1 MIDKLKELENLEN
14 KYKEIGRI
22 NSEIESIIANI
33 KNEAGISREKELLK
47 ENERLAE
54 DLKAFHEKMKVREE
68 EIGRLKNSNA
78 VLIEELKEA
87 KKVRRNGEIDKFQ
100 NILAEKMNVELESG
114 VTRRLS
120 NYAEEMKRK
129 VKMLERNLSHEFSDE
144 ADSLRDELKKIN
156 EKIGNFLE
164 KSNRKTFE
172 NKVFLQEES
181 SVFHNKIKEETALKE
196 GEFLFEREKKR
207 FVFEKLIGLKGF
219 NFLGIISI
227 FLGVFLVFRT
237 QFAKILA
244 NNYVKSSASYLLG
257 MFFLF
262 AGEKFYQKNKKHFA
276 VGLIGG
282 GIGILYLTTLLSTLY
297 LKLYPMTAGLF
308 ISVILT
314 GLVVILSL
322 RYDSQIIGVL
332 SLIGGYLPYGAYIW
346 VNRSNVQIYYVLAYS
361 LILQG
366 IVLGVS
372 WKKDWIYSKIF
383 GFVTG
388 VVNMT
393 GLIYY
398 LNHSIHD
405 KITAFFYIIIF
416 TTAYSFIFLNSHKKE
431 NRQSNI
437 IDYIFLS
444 LNLIIKFSL
453 IYSLF
458 DKTTPSWL
466 KAVLVGTVGIIYGF
480 FGDRLKDNKV
490 AKIFYIVALGSF
502 ILIIPLI
509 VPEKFVVIAWGA
521 ETALL
526 YFFYR
531 KYKNKE
537 MRYGTIA
544 IYLVSL
550 VSNLIVREEKYLLV
564 YIQDLMII
572 SFSFIFYFLIKQK
585 NYKTEVRILNGV
597 FKYLIFAYSIFFI
610 NKVVSD
616 AVTSFEAINY
626 GKDVLFGILLSL
638 FTLRLITYKI
648 KKLQDSFSL
657 KFLVIIEIIYLLFI
671 NMFNCVKYI
680 FGSGEWVEENLYSRY
695 PPINFQIYLIL
706 LVFVNIYLFMVA
718 KNDIHLCFFREKE
731 KKPLWIL
738 GESMYFLFVANIILR
753 IYEQSNML
761 FLGAGLALD
770 IVGLLLCG
778 YLVWKGFRV
787 PNRNVRRI
795 GLGIGIFFVAKSFL
809 WDFLRFDNSYKLIAY
824 FSMGAI
830 LIGTSYIYQTAL
842 KKLEQEVK
850 ESLRDKDF
858 GKGEKNEENK

>member
-1 MIDKLKELENLEN
+1 MIDKIKELENLEN

-33 KNEAGISREKELLK
+33 KNEAGISREKELLEK
-47 ENERLAE
+47 NERLAK
-54 DLKAFHEKMKVREE
+54 DLKVFHEKIKVREE

-100 NILAEKMNVELESG
+100 NILAEKMNVELENG
-114 VTRRLS
+114 VTRRIS

-156 EKIGNFLE
+156 QKIGDFLE

-346 VNRSNVQIYYVLAYS
+346 VNKSNVQIYYVLAYS

-388 VVNMT
+388 VVNMM

-405 KITAFFYIIIF
+405 KITAFFYIVIF

-509 VPEKFVVIAWGA
+509 VPEKFVVVAWGA

-537 MRYGTIA
+537 MRYGTIV

-550 VSNLIVREEKYLLV
+550 VSNLIVREEKYLLL

-572 SFSFIFYFLIKQK
+572 SFSFVLYFLIKQK
-585 NYKTEVRILNGV
+585 SYKTEVRILNGI

-610 NKVVSD
+610 NKVVFNV
-616 AVTSFEAINY
+616 VTSFKMINY
-626 GKDVLFGILLSL
+626 GENIFLSL
-638 FTLRLITYKI
+638 LVSLFVLRTVTCKA

-657 KFLVIIEIIYLLFI
+657 KFLIIIEIIYLLFI
-671 NMFNCVKYI
+671 NMINLILYFFGWSSDILKERVPISYI
-680 FGSGEWVEENLYSRY
+680 FPFFL
-695 PPINFQIYLIL
+695 PIL
-706 LVFVNIYLFMVA
+706 VNIYLFMVA
-718 KNDIHLCFFREKE
+718 KNDIHLCFFKKNE

-738 GESMYFLFVANIILR
+738 GESIYFLFVANIILR
-753 IYEQSNML
+753 IYEHSGVL
-761 FLGAGLALD
+761 ILGAGLALD

-850 ESLRDKDF
+850 ESLSDTDF

>member
-33 KNEAGISREKELLK
+33 KNEAGISREKELLE
-47 ENERLAE
+47 ENERLVK

-129 VKMLERNLSHEFSDE
+129 VKMLERNLSREFSDE
-144 ADSLRDELKKIN
+144 ADSLRDELKKIDG
-156 EKIGNFLE
+156 KIGDFLE

-181 SVFHNKIKEETALKE
+181 SVFHNKIKEETVLKE

-262 AGEKFYQKNKKHFA
+262 AGERFYQKNKKHFA

-398 LNHSIHD
+398 LNYSIHD
-405 KITAFFYIIIF
+405 KITAFFYIVIF
-416 TTAYSFIFLNSHKKE
+416 TTAYSFIFLNSYKKE

-437 IDYIFLS
+437 IDYVFLS
-444 LNLIIKFSL
+444 LNLIVKFSL

-466 KAVLVGTVGIIYGF
+466 KAVLVGTVGVIYGF

-509 VPEKFVVIAWGA
+509 VPEEFVVVAWGA

-572 SFSFIFYFLIKQK
+572 SFSFVLYFLIKQK
-585 NYKTEVRILNGV
+585 SYKKEVRILNGI

-610 NKVVSD
+610 NKVVYNT
-616 AVTSFEAINY
+616 AQKLGFTNY
-626 GKDVLFGILLSL
+626 GKEILLCMMAVV
-638 FTLRLITYKI
+638 FILRMVTYKI

-657 KFLVIIEIIYLLFI
+657 KFLVIIEIIYLLFM
-671 NMFNCVKYI
+671 NMYNFFLYI
-680 FGSGEWVEENLYSRY
+680 SGWSWNIQEEKI
-695 PPINFQIYLIL
+695 PISYLLSLIL
-706 LVFVNIYLFMVA
+706 LIFVNFYLFIVA
-718 KNDIHLCFFREKE
+718 KNDIHLCFFKKNE

-738 GESMYFLFVANIILR
+738 GESIYFLCVANIILR
-753 IYEQSNML
+753 IYEHSGVL
-761 FLGAGLALD
+761 ILGAGLALD
-770 IVGLLLCG
+770 MVGLLLCG

-850 ESLRDKDF
+850 ESLSDTDF

>member
-14 KYKEIGRI
+14 KYKEIGKL
-22 NSEIESIIANI
+22 NSEIESIIENI

-47 ENERLAE
+47 ENERLAK
-54 DLKAFHEKMKVREE
+54 DLKAFHEKVKIREE

-87 KKVRRNGEIDKFQ
+87 KKIRRNGEIDKFQ
-100 NILAEKMNVELESG
+100 NILADKMNVELESG

-144 ADSLRDELKKIN
+144 ADALRDELKKVN
-156 EKIGNFLE
+156 EKIGDFLE

-346 VNRSNVQIYYVLAYS
+346 VNKSNVQIYYVLAYS

-393 GLIYY
+393 GLVYY

-405 KITAFFYIIIF
+405 KITAFFYIVIF

-509 VPEKFVVIAWGA
+509 VPEKFVVVAWGA

-550 VSNLIVREEKYLLV
+550 VSNLIVREETYLLV

-572 SFSFIFYFLIKQK
+572 SFSFVLYFLIKQK
-585 NYKTEVRILNGV
+585 SYRTEVRILNGI
-597 FKYLIFAYSIFFI
+597 FKYLIFVYSIFFI
-610 NKVVSD
+610 NKAVFNV
-616 AVTSFEAINY
+616 VTSFKMIDY
-626 GKDVLFGILLSL
+626 GEDIFLSL
-638 FTLRLITYKI
+638 LVSLFVLRTVTYKV

-657 KFLVIIEIIYLLFI
+657 KFLIIVEIIYLLFI
-671 NMFNCVKYI
+671 NM
-680 FGSGEWVEENLYSRY
+680 
-695 PPINFQIYLIL
+695 INLIL
-706 LVFVNIYLFMVA
+706 YFFGWSSDILKEKILISYVFPLILTILVNLYLFMVA
-718 KNDIHLCFFREKE
+718 KKDIHLCFFREKE

-738 GESMYFLFVANIILR
+738 GESMYFLFIANIILR
-753 IYEQSNML
+753 IYEHSGVL
-761 FLGAGLALD
+761 ILGAGLALD

-778 YLVWKGFRV
+778 YLVWKGFKV

-850 ESLRDKDF
+850 ESLRDENLKEKD
-858 GKGEKNEENK
+858 EN

>member
-33 KNEAGISREKELLK
+33 KNEVGISREKELLE
-47 ENERLAE
+47 ENERLAK

-129 VKMLERNLSHEFSDE
+129 VKMLERNLSCEFSDE
-144 ADSLRDELKKIN
+144 ADALRDELKKIDG
-156 EKIGNFLE
+156 KIGDFLE

-172 NKVFLQEES
+172 NKMFLQEES
-181 SVFHNKIKEETALKE
+181 SVFHNKIKEEAALKE

-346 VNRSNVQIYYVLAYS
+346 VNKSNVRIYYVLAYS

-405 KITAFFYIIIF
+405 KITAFFYIVIF

-466 KAVLVGTVGIIYGF
+466 KAVLVGIVGIIYGF

-509 VPEKFVVIAWGA
+509 VPEKFVVVAWGA

-531 KYKNKE
+531 KYKNRE
-537 MRYGTIA
+537 MRYGTIV

-572 SFSFIFYFLIKQK
+572 SFSFVLYFLIKQK
-585 NYKTEVRILNGV
+585 NYKTEVRILNGI
-597 FKYLIFAYSIFFI
+597 FKYLIFTYSIFFI
-610 NKVVSD
+610 NKVVFD
-616 AVTSFEAINY
+616 VVTSFKMINY
-626 GKDVLFGILLSL
+626 GEDIFLSL
-638 FTLRLITYKI
+638 LVSLFVLRTVTYKA

-657 KFLVIIEIIYLLFI
+657 KFLIIIEIIYLLFI
-671 NMFNCVKYI
+671 NMINLILYFFGWSSDILKERVAISYI
-680 FGSGEWVEENLYSRY
+680 FPFFL
-695 PPINFQIYLIL
+695 PILI
-706 LVFVNIYLFMVA
+706 NIYLFIVA
-718 KNDIHLCFFREKE
+718 KNDIHLCFFKKNE

-738 GESMYFLFVANIILR
+738 GESIYFLCVANIILR
-753 IYEQSNML
+753 IYEHSGVL
-761 FLGAGLALD
+761 ILGAGLALD

-850 ESLRDKDF
+850 ESLSGTDF
-858 GKGEKNEENK
+858 GEGEKDEENK

>member
-1 MIDKLKELENLEN
+1 MIDKIKELESLEN
-14 KYKEIGRI
+14 KYKEIGKL
-22 NSEIESIIANI
+22 NSEIESIIRNI
-33 KNEAGISREKELLK
+33 KNDVGISREKELLEENARLEKNLK
-47 ENERLAE
+47 EFYEKL
-54 DLKAFHEKMKVREE
+54 KMKED

-78 VLIEELKEA
+78 VLIEELKET
-87 KKVRRNGEIDKFQ
+87 KKIRRNKEIDKFQ
-100 NILAEKMNVELESG
+100 NILAEKVNVELESG

-129 VKMLERNLSHEFSDE
+129 IRILERNLTGEFSDE
-144 ADSLRDELKKIN
+144 ANDLRDELKKIN
-156 EKIGNFLE
+156 EKIEIFLE
-164 KSNRKTFE
+164 KSNRKILE
-172 NKVFLQEES
+172 SKEFLQEES
-181 SVFHNKIKEETALKE
+181 SIFHNKIKEETALKE
-196 GEFLFEREKKR
+196 NEFLFEREKKR

-227 FLGVFLVFRT
+227 FLGIFLVFRT
-237 QFAKILA
+237 QFVKILS

-257 MFFLF
+257 LIFLF
-262 AGEKFYQKNKKHFA
+262 AGEKLYQKNKKHFA

-308 ISVILT
+308 ISVLLT

-332 SLIGGYLPYGAYIW
+332 SLIGGYLPYGAYIL
-346 VNRSNVQIYYVLAYS
+346 VNRTNVQIYYILAYS

-398 LNHSIHD
+398 LNYSIHD
-405 KITAFFYIIIF
+405 KITAFFYILIF

-431 NRQSNI
+431 NRESNI

-458 DKTTPSWL
+458 DSTTPSWL
-466 KAVLVGTVGIIYGF
+466 KATLVGTVGVIYGF

-509 VPEKFVVIAWGA
+509 VPEKFVVVAWGA

-526 YFFYR
+526 YFLYK
-531 KYKNKE
+531 KYNSKE

-572 SFSFIFYFLIKQK
+572 AFSFVLYFMIKQK
-585 NYKTEVRILNGV
+585 NYKKEVRILNGI
-597 FKYLIFAYSIFFI
+597 FKYLIFVYSIFFI
-610 NKVVSD
+610 NKVIYD
-616 AVTSFEAINY
+616 TTE
-626 GKDVLFGILLSL
+626 KMRFGIYGENILLCIL
-638 FTLRLITYKI
+638 AVIFMLRTVTYKI
-648 KKLQDSFSL
+648 KKIQDSFSL

-671 NMFNCVKYI
+671 NMFNCIKYI
-680 FGSGEWVEENLYSRY
+680 LGSGEWLEQNLYSRY

-706 LVFVNIYLFMVA
+706 LVFVNIYLFMVS
-718 KNDIHLCFFREKE
+718 KNDIHLCFFKKNE
-731 KKPLWIL
+731 KKTLWIL
-738 GESMYFLFVANIILR
+738 GESIYFLFVANIILR

-770 IVGLLLCG
+770 IVGMLLCG

-787 PNRNVRRI
+787 PNRSVRRI

-850 ESLRDKDF
+850 GALSDKKFEDDEA
-858 GKGEKNEENK
+858 GKE

>member
-1 MIDKLKELENLEN
+1 MIDKIKELENLEN
-14 KYKEIGRI
+14 KYKEIGKI
-22 NSEIESIIANI
+22 NSEIELIIANI
-33 KNEAGISREKELLK
+33 KNEAGISREKELLEK
-47 ENERLAE
+47 NERLVK
-54 DLKAFHEKMKVREE
+54 DLKSFHEKVKIREE

-120 NYAEEMKRK
+120 NYAEKMKRK

-156 EKIGNFLE
+156 EKIGHFLE

-237 QFAKILA
+237 QFVKILA

-262 AGEKFYQKNKKHFA
+262 TGEKFYQKNKKHFA

-346 VNRSNVQIYYVLAYS
+346 VNKSNVQIYYVLAYS

-393 GLIYY
+393 GLVYY
-398 LNHSIHD
+398 LNYSIHH
-405 KITAFFYIIIF
+405 KITAFFYIVIF

-509 VPEKFVVIAWGA
+509 VPEKFVVVAWGA

-572 SFSFIFYFLIKQK
+572 LFSFVLYFLIKQK
-585 NYKTEVRILNGV
+585 SYKTEVRILNGI

-610 NKVVSD
+610 NKVVFD
-616 AVTSFEAINY
+616 VVTSFETINY
-626 GKDVLFGILLSL
+626 GKDVLFGVLFSL
-638 FTLRLITYKI
+638 FILRTVTYKI

-657 KFLVIIEIIYLLFI
+657 RFLVIIEIIYLLFI
-671 NMFNCVKYI
+671 NM
-680 FGSGEWVEENLYSRY
+680 
-695 PPINFQIYLIL
+695 INFILYISGWSWNIQEEKIPISYLLSLIL
-706 LVFVNIYLFMVA
+706 LIFVNLYLFIVA
-718 KNDIHLCFFREKE
+718 KNDIHLCFFKKNE

-738 GESMYFLFVANIILR
+738 GESIYFLCVANIILR
-753 IYEQSNML
+753 IYEHSGVL
-761 FLGAGLALD
+761 ILGAGLALD

-850 ESLRDKDF
+850 ESLSGTDF
-858 GKGEKNEENK
+858 GEGEKDEENK

>member
-14 KYKEIGRI
+14 KYKEIGKL
-22 NSEIESIIANI
+22 NSKIESIIANI
-33 KNEAGISREKELLK
+33 KNEAGISREKELLE
-47 ENERLAE
+47 ENERLAK
-54 DLKAFHEKMKVREE
+54 DLKTFHEKIKVREE

-87 KKVRRNGEIDKFQ
+87 KKVRRNSEIDKFQ

-144 ADSLRDELKKIN
+144 ADALRDELKKVN
-156 EKIGNFLE
+156 EKIGDFLE

-181 SVFHNKIKEETALKE
+181 SVFYNKIKEETALKE

-346 VNRSNVQIYYVLAYS
+346 VNKSNVQIYYVLAYS

-405 KITAFFYIIIF
+405 KITAFFYIVIF

-509 VPEKFVVIAWGA
+509 VPEKFVVVAWGA

-564 YIQDLMII
+564 YIQDLMMI
-572 SFSFIFYFLIKQK
+572 SFSFVLYFLIKQK
-585 NYKTEVRILNGV
+585 SYKTEVRILNGI
-597 FKYLIFAYSIFFI
+597 FKYLIFTYSIFFV
-610 NKVVSD
+610 NKVVFNI
-616 AVTSFEAINY
+616 VTSFEAINY
-626 GKDVLFGILLSL
+626 GKDVLFGVLFSL
-638 FTLRLITYKI
+638 FILRTVTYKI

-657 KFLVIIEIIYLLFI
+657 RFLVIIEIIYLLFI
-671 NMFNCVKYI
+671 NM
-680 FGSGEWVEENLYSRY
+680 
-695 PPINFQIYLIL
+695 INFILYISGWSWNIQEEKIPISYLLSLIL
-706 LVFVNIYLFMVA
+706 LIFVNLYLFIVA
-718 KNDIHLCFFREKE
+718 KNDIHLCFFKKNE

-738 GESMYFLFVANIILR
+738 GESIYFLCVANIILR
-753 IYEQSNML
+753 IYEHSGVL
-761 FLGAGLALD
+761 ILGAGLALD

-787 PNRNVRRI
+787 PNRNIRRI

-809 WDFLRFDNSYKLIAY
+809 LDFLRFDNSYKLIAY

-850 ESLRDKDF
+850 ESLSDKDF

>member
-14 KYKEIGRI
+14 KYKEIGKL

-33 KNEAGISREKELLK
+33 KNEAGISREKELLEK
-47 ENERLAE
+47 NERLAK
-54 DLKAFHEKMKVREE
+54 DLKVFHEKMKVREE

-129 VKMLERNLSHEFSDE
+129 VKMLERNLSCEFSDE
-144 ADSLRDELKKIN
+144 ADSLRGELKKIN
-156 EKIGNFLE
+156 EKIGDFLE

-276 VGLIGG
+276 VGMIGG

-393 GLIYY
+393 GLVYY
-398 LNHSIHD
+398 LNYSIHD
-405 KITAFFYIIIF
+405 KITAFFYIVIF

-509 VPEKFVVIAWGA
+509 VPEEFVVVAWGA

-550 VSNLIVREEKYLLV
+550 VSNLIVREETYLLV

-572 SFSFIFYFLIKQK
+572 SFSFVLYFLIKQK
-585 NYKTEVRILNGV
+585 SYKKEVRILNGI
-597 FKYLIFAYSIFFI
+597 FKYLIFTYSIFFI
-610 NKVVSD
+610 NKVVFD
-616 AVTSFEAINY
+616 VVTSFKMINY
-626 GKDVLFGILLSL
+626 GEDIFLSL
-638 FTLRLITYKI
+638 LVSLFVLRTVTYKA

-657 KFLVIIEIIYLLFI
+657 KFLIIIEIIYLLFI
-671 NMFNCVKYI
+671 NMINLILYFFGWSSDILKERVPISYI
-680 FGSGEWVEENLYSRY
+680 FPFFL
-695 PPINFQIYLIL
+695 PIL
-706 LVFVNIYLFMVA
+706 VNIYLFMVA
-718 KNDIHLCFFREKE
+718 KNDIHLCFFKKNE

-738 GESMYFLFVANIILR
+738 GESIYFLFVANIILR
-753 IYEQSNML
+753 IYEHSGVL
-761 FLGAGLALD
+761 ILGAGLALD

-850 ESLRDKDF
+850 ESLSDTDF

>member
-1 MIDKLKELENLEN
+1 M
-14 KYKEIGRI
+14 
-22 NSEIESIIANI
+22 
-33 KNEAGISREKELLK
+33 
-47 ENERLAE
+47 
-54 DLKAFHEKMKVREE
+54 
-68 EIGRLKNSNA
+68 
-78 VLIEELKEA
+78 
-87 KKVRRNGEIDKFQ
+87 
-100 NILAEKMNVELESG
+100 
-114 VTRRLS
+114 
-120 NYAEEMKRK
+120 
-129 VKMLERNLSHEFSDE
+129 
-144 ADSLRDELKKIN
+144 
-156 EKIGNFLE
+156 
-164 KSNRKTFE
+164 
-172 NKVFLQEES
+172 
-181 SVFHNKIKEETALKE
+181 
-196 GEFLFEREKKR
+196 
-207 FVFEKLIGLKGF
+207 
-219 NFLGIISI
+219 
-227 FLGVFLVFRT
+227 
-237 QFAKILA
+237 
-244 NNYVKSSASYLLG
+244 
-257 MFFLF
+257 
-262 AGEKFYQKNKKHFA
+262 
-276 VGLIGG
+276 
-282 GIGILYLTTLLSTLY
+282 
-297 LKLYPMTAGLF
+297 
-308 ISVILT
+308 
-314 GLVVILSL
+314 ILSL

-346 VNRSNVQIYYVLAYS
+346 VNKSNVQIYYVLAYS

-405 KITAFFYIIIF
+405 KITAFFYIVIF

-509 VPEKFVVIAWGA
+509 VPEKFVVVAWGA

-537 MRYGTIA
+537 MRYGTIV

-550 VSNLIVREEKYLLV
+550 VSNLIVREEAYLLV

-572 SFSFIFYFLIKQK
+572 SFSFVLYFLIKQK
-585 NYKTEVRILNGV
+585 SYKTEVRILNGI

-638 FTLRLITYKI
+638 FTLRLVTYKI

-671 NMFNCVKYI
+671 NM
-680 FGSGEWVEENLYSRY
+680 
-695 PPINFQIYLIL
+695 INFILYISGWSWNVQEEKIPISYLLSLIL
-706 LVFVNIYLFMVA
+706 LIFVNLYLFIVA
-718 KNDIHLCFFREKE
+718 KNDIHLCFFRKNE

-738 GESMYFLFVANIILR
+738 GESIYFLCVANIILR
-753 IYEQSNML
+753 IYEHSGVL
-761 FLGAGLALD
+761 ILGAGLALD

-850 ESLRDKDF
+850 ESLSDTDF

>member
-1 MIDKLKELENLEN
+1 MIDKIKELENLEN
-14 KYKEIGRI
+14 KYKEIGKI

-33 KNEAGISREKELLK
+33 KNEAGISREKELL
-47 ENERLAE
+47 EDNERLAK
-54 DLKAFHEKMKVREE
+54 DLKAFHEKMKVKEE

-87 KKVRRNGEIDKFQ
+87 RKIRRNGEIDKFQ

-120 NYAEEMKRK
+120 NYAEKMKRK

-156 EKIGNFLE
+156 EKIGHFLE

-237 QFAKILA
+237 QFVKILA

-262 AGEKFYQKNKKHFA
+262 TGEKFYQKNKKHFA

-297 LKLYPMTAGLF
+297 LKLYPMTAGFF

-346 VNRSNVQIYYVLAYS
+346 VNKSNVQIYYVLAYS

-393 GLIYY
+393 GLVYY
-398 LNHSIHD
+398 LNYSIHD
-405 KITAFFYIIIF
+405 KITAFFYIVIF

-458 DKTTPSWL
+458 DKATPSWL
-466 KAVLVGTVGIIYGF
+466 KAILVGTVGIIYGF

-509 VPEKFVVIAWGA
+509 VPEKFVVVAWGA

-572 SFSFIFYFLIKQK
+572 LFSFVLYFLIKQK
-585 NYKTEVRILNGV
+585 SYKTEVRILNGI

-610 NKVVSD
+610 NKVVFD
-616 AVTSFEAINY
+616 VVTSFETINY
-626 GKDVLFGILLSL
+626 GKDVLFGVLFSL
-638 FTLRLITYKI
+638 FILRTVTYKI

-657 KFLVIIEIIYLLFI
+657 RFLVIIEIIYLLFI
-671 NMFNCVKYI
+671 NM
-680 FGSGEWVEENLYSRY
+680 
-695 PPINFQIYLIL
+695 INFILYISGWSWNIQEEKIPISYLLSLIL
-706 LVFVNIYLFMVA
+706 LIFVNLYLFIVA
-718 KNDIHLCFFREKE
+718 KNDIHLCFFKKNE

-738 GESMYFLFVANIILR
+738 GESIYFLCVANIILR
-753 IYEQSNML
+753 IYEHSGVL
-761 FLGAGLALD
+761 ILGAGLALD

-778 YLVWKGFRV
+778 YLVWKGFKV

-850 ESLRDKDF
+850 ESLSGTDF
-858 GKGEKNEENK
+858 GEGEKDEENK

>member
-22 NSEIESIIANI
+22 NSEIESIISNI
-33 KNEAGISREKELLK
+33 KNEAGISREKELLEK
-47 ENERLAE
+47 NERLAK
-54 DLKAFHEKMKVREE
+54 DLKAFHEKIKVREE

-87 KKVRRNGEIDKFQ
+87 RKIRRNGEIDRFQ

-129 VKMLERNLSHEFSDE
+129 VKMLERNLSCEFSDE
-144 ADSLRDELKKIN
+144 ADSLRDELKKIDG
-156 EKIGNFLE
+156 EIGDFLE

-405 KITAFFYIIIF
+405 KITAFFYIVIF

-437 IDYIFLS
+437 IDYVFLS
-444 LNLIIKFSL
+444 LNLIVKFSL

-458 DKTTPSWL
+458 DNTTPSWL
-466 KAVLVGTVGIIYGF
+466 KAVLVGTVGVIYGF

-509 VPEKFVVIAWGA
+509 VPEKFVVVAWGT

-550 VSNLIVREEKYLLV
+550 VSNLIVREETYLLV

-572 SFSFIFYFLIKQK
+572 SFSFVLYFWIKQK
-585 NYKTEVRILNGV
+585 NYKTEVRILNGI

-610 NKVVSD
+610 NKVIFNV
-616 AVTSFEAINY
+616 VTSFEAINY
-626 GKDVLFGILLSL
+626 GKDALFCILVSL
-638 FTLRLITYKI
+638 FVLRTVTYRV

-671 NMFNCVKYI
+671 NM
-680 FGSGEWVEENLYSRY
+680 
-695 PPINFQIYLIL
+695 INFILYISGWSWNIQEEKIPISYLLSLIL
-706 LVFVNIYLFMVA
+706 LIFVNFYLFIVA
-718 KNDIHLCFFREKE
+718 KNDIHLCFFKKNE

-738 GESMYFLFVANIILR
+738 GESIYFLCVANIILR
-753 IYEQSNML
+753 IYEHSGVL
-761 FLGAGLALD
+761 ILGAGLALD

-778 YLVWKGFRV
+778 YLVWKGFKV

-850 ESLRDKDF
+850 ESLSDTDF

>member
-14 KYKEIGRI
+14 KYKEIGKL
-22 NSEIESIIANI
+22 NSEIESIIENI
-33 KNEAGISREKELLK
+33 KNEAGISREKELLE
-47 ENERLAE
+47 ENERLAK
-54 DLKAFHEKMKVREE
+54 DLKAFHEKVKIREE

-129 VKMLERNLSHEFSDE
+129 VKMLERNLSCEFSDE
-144 ADSLRDELKKIN
+144 ADSLRDELKKIDG
-156 EKIGNFLE
+156 KIGDFLE

-172 NKVFLQEES
+172 NKTFLQEES

-346 VNRSNVQIYYVLAYS
+346 VNKSNVQIYYVLAYS

-393 GLIYY
+393 GLVYY

-437 IDYIFLS
+437 IDYVFLS

-458 DKTTPSWL
+458 DKTTPSWI

-509 VPEKFVVIAWGA
+509 VPEEFVVVAWGA

-550 VSNLIVREEKYLLV
+550 VSNLIVREEKYLLM

-572 SFSFIFYFLIKQK
+572 SFSFVLYFLIKQK
-585 NYKTEVRILNGV
+585 SYKTEVRILNGI
-597 FKYLIFAYSIFFI
+597 FKYLIFTYSIFFV
-610 NKVVSD
+610 NKVVFD
-616 AVTSFEAINY
+616 VVTSFKMINY
-626 GKDVLFGILLSL
+626 GEDIFLSL
-638 FTLRLITYKI
+638 LVSLFVLRTVTYKA

-657 KFLVIIEIIYLLFI
+657 KFLIIIEIIYLLFI
-671 NMFNCVKYI
+671 NMINLILYFFGWSSDILKERVSISYI
-680 FGSGEWVEENLYSRY
+680 FPFFL
-695 PPINFQIYLIL
+695 PILI
-706 LVFVNIYLFMVA
+706 NIYLFMVA
-718 KNDIHLCFFREKE
+718 KNDIHLCFFKKNE

-738 GESMYFLFVANIILR
+738 GESIYFLCVANIILR

-850 ESLRDKDF
+850 ESLSGTDF
-858 GKGEKNEENK
+858 GKGEKDEENK

>member
-33 KNEAGISREKELLK
+33 KNEAGISREKELLE

-87 KKVRRNGEIDKFQ
+87 KKVRRNSEIDKFQ
-100 NILAEKMNVELESG
+100 NILAEKMNVELENG

-156 EKIGNFLE
+156 GKIGDFLE
-164 KSNRKTFE
+164 KSNKKTFE

-181 SVFHNKIKEETALKE
+181 LVFHNKIKEETALKE

-388 VVNMT
+388 VVNMA

-398 LNHSIHD
+398 LNYSVHD
-405 KITAFFYIIIF
+405 KITAFFYIVIF

-458 DKTTPSWL
+458 DKATPSWL
-466 KAVLVGTVGIIYGF
+466 KAILVGTVGIIYGF

-509 VPEKFVVIAWGA
+509 VPEKFVVVAWGA

-550 VSNLIVREEKYLLV
+550 LSNLIVREEKYLLV

-572 SFSFIFYFLIKQK
+572 SFSFVLYFLIKQK
-585 NYKTEVRILNGV
+585 SYKTEVRILNGI

-610 NKVVSD
+610 NKVVFD
-616 AVTSFEAINY
+616 VVTSFETINY
-626 GKDVLFGILLSL
+626 GKDVLFGVLFSL
-638 FTLRLITYKI
+638 FILRTVTYKI

-657 KFLVIIEIIYLLFI
+657 RFLVIIEIIYLLFI
-671 NMFNCVKYI
+671 NM
-680 FGSGEWVEENLYSRY
+680 
-695 PPINFQIYLIL
+695 INFILYISGWSWNIQEEKIPISYLLSLIL
-706 LVFVNIYLFMVA
+706 LIFVNLYLFIVA
-718 KNDIHLCFFREKE
+718 KNDIHLCFFKKNE

-738 GESMYFLFVANIILR
+738 GESIYFLCVANIILR
-753 IYEQSNML
+753 IYEHSGVL
-761 FLGAGLALD
+761 ILGAGLALD

-778 YLVWKGFRV
+778 YLVWKGFKV

-850 ESLRDKDF
+850 ESLSGTDF
-858 GKGEKNEENK
+858 GEGEKDEENK

>member
-33 KNEAGISREKELLK
+33 KNEAGISREKELLE
-47 ENERLAE
+47 ENERLVK

-129 VKMLERNLSHEFSDE
+129 VKMLERNLSCEFSDE
-144 ADSLRDELKKIN
+144 ADALRDELKKIDG
-156 EKIGNFLE
+156 KIGDFLE

-181 SVFHNKIKEETALKE
+181 SVFHNKIKEEAALKE

-405 KITAFFYIIIF
+405 KITAFFYIVIF

-458 DKTTPSWL
+458 DNTTPSWL

-509 VPEKFVVIAWGA
+509 VPEEFVVVAWGA

-572 SFSFIFYFLIKQK
+572 SFSFVLYFLIKQK
-585 NYKTEVRILNGV
+585 SYKTEVRILNGI
-597 FKYLIFAYSIFFI
+597 FKYLIFTYSIFFI
-610 NKVVSD
+610 NKAVFNV
-616 AVTSFEAINY
+616 VTSFKMIDY
-626 GKDVLFGILLSL
+626 GEDIFLSL
-638 FTLRLITYKI
+638 LVSLFVLRTVTYKV

-657 KFLVIIEIIYLLFI
+657 KFLIIVEIIYLLFI
-671 NMFNCVKYI
+671 NM
-680 FGSGEWVEENLYSRY
+680 
-695 PPINFQIYLIL
+695 INLIL
-706 LVFVNIYLFMVA
+706 YFFGWSSDILKEKILISYVFPLILTILVNLYLFMVA
-718 KNDIHLCFFREKE
+718 KNDIHLCFFKKNE

-738 GESMYFLFVANIILR
+738 GESIYFLCVANIILQ
-753 IYEQSNML
+753 IYEHSGVL
-761 FLGAGLALD
+761 ILGAGLALD

-778 YLVWKGFRV
+778 YLVWKGFKV

-850 ESLRDKDF
+850 ESLSDTDF

>member
-1 MIDKLKELENLEN
+1 MIDKIKELENLEN
-14 KYKEIGRI
+14 KYKEIGKL

-33 KNEAGISREKELLK
+33 KNEAGISREKKLLEK
-47 ENERLAE
+47 NERLAK
-54 DLKAFHEKMKVREE
+54 DLKVFHEKMKVREE

-129 VKMLERNLSHEFSDE
+129 VKMLERNLYHEFSDE
-144 ADSLRDELKKIN
+144 ADSLRDELKKIDG
-156 EKIGNFLE
+156 KIGDFLE
-164 KSNRKTFE
+164 KSNKKTFE

-297 LKLYPMTAGLF
+297 LKLYPITAGLF

-322 RYDSQIIGVL
+322 RYNSQIIGVL

-346 VNRSNVQIYYVLAYS
+346 VNKSNVQIYYVLAYS

-398 LNHSIHD
+398 LNYSVHD
-405 KITAFFYIIIF
+405 KITAFFYIVIF

-431 NRQSNI
+431 NRQSNV

-509 VPEKFVVIAWGA
+509 VPEKFVVVAWGA

-572 SFSFIFYFLIKQK
+572 SFSFVLYFLIKQK
-585 NYKTEVRILNGV
+585 SYKTEVRILNGI
-597 FKYLIFAYSIFFI
+597 FKYLIFTYSIFFV
-610 NKVVSD
+610 NKVVFD
-616 AVTSFEAINY
+616 VVTSFETINY
-626 GKDVLFGILLSL
+626 GKDVLFGVLFSL
-638 FTLRLITYKI
+638 FVLRTVTYRV

-657 KFLVIIEIIYLLFI
+657 KFLVIIEIIYLLFM
-671 NMFNCVKYI
+671 NMYNFFLYI
-680 FGSGEWVEENLYSRY
+680 SGWSWNIQEEKI
-695 PPINFQIYLIL
+695 PISYLLSLIL
-706 LVFVNIYLFMVA
+706 LIFVNFYLFIVA
-718 KNDIHLCFFREKE
+718 KNDIHLCFFKKNE

-738 GESMYFLFVANIILR
+738 GESIYFLCVANIILR
-753 IYEQSNML
+753 IYEHSGVL
-761 FLGAGLALD
+761 ILGAGLALD

-778 YLVWKGFRV
+778 YLVWKGFKV

-850 ESLRDKDF
+850 ESLSDKDL

>member
-1 MIDKLKELENLEN
+1 MIDKIKELENLEN

-33 KNEAGISREKELLK
+33 KNEAGISREKELLEK
-47 ENERLAE
+47 NERLAK
-54 DLKAFHEKMKVREE
+54 DLKVFHEKIKVREE

-120 NYAEEMKRK
+120 NYTEEMKRK
-129 VKMLERNLSHEFSDE
+129 VKMLERNLSCEFSDE
-144 ADSLRDELKKIN
+144 ADSLRGELKKIN
-156 EKIGNFLE
+156 EKIGDFLE

-276 VGLIGG
+276 VGMIGG

-388 VVNMT
+388 VVNMA
-393 GLIYY
+393 GLVYY

-405 KITAFFYIIIF
+405 KITAFFYIVIF

-458 DKTTPSWL
+458 DKATPSWL

-509 VPEKFVVIAWGA
+509 VPEEFVVVAWGA

-537 MRYGTIA
+537 MRYGTIV

-550 VSNLIVREEKYLLV
+550 VSNLIVREEKFLLV

-572 SFSFIFYFLIKQK
+572 SFSFVLYFLIKQK
-585 NYKTEVRILNGV
+585 SYKKEVRILNGI
-597 FKYLIFAYSIFFI
+597 FKYLIFTYSIFFI
-610 NKVVSD
+610 NKVVFD
-616 AVTSFEAINY
+616 VVTSFKMINY
-626 GKDVLFGILLSL
+626 GEDIFLSL
-638 FTLRLITYKI
+638 LVSLFVLRTVTYKA

-657 KFLVIIEIIYLLFI
+657 KFLIIIEIIYLLFI
-671 NMFNCVKYI
+671 NMINLILYFFGWSSDILKERVPISYI
-680 FGSGEWVEENLYSRY
+680 FPFFL
-695 PPINFQIYLIL
+695 PIL
-706 LVFVNIYLFMVA
+706 VNIYLFMVA
-718 KNDIHLCFFREKE
+718 KNDIHLCFFKKNE

-738 GESMYFLFVANIILR
+738 GESIYFLFVANIILR
-753 IYEQSNML
+753 IYEHSGVL
-761 FLGAGLALD
+761 ILGAGLALD

-850 ESLRDKDF
+850 ESLSDTDF

>member
-14 KYKEIGRI
+14 KYKEIGKI

-129 VKMLERNLSHEFSDE
+129 VKILEKNLDGEFSDE
-144 ADSLRDELKKIN
+144 ANSLRDELKKIN
-156 EKIGNFLE
+156 GKIGAFLE

-308 ISVILT
+308 ISAILT

-388 VVNMT
+388 VINMT
-393 GLIYY
+393 GLVYY
-398 LNHSIHD
+398 LNYSIHD
-405 KITAFFYIIIF
+405 KITAFFYIVIF

-531 KYKNKE
+531 KYKNRE
-537 MRYGTIA
+537 MRYGTIV

-572 SFSFIFYFLIKQK
+572 SFSFVLYFLIKQK
-585 NYKTEVRILNGV
+585 SYKTEVRILNGI

-610 NKVVSD
+610 NKVVFNV
-616 AVTSFEAINY
+616 VTSFETINY
-626 GKDVLFGILLSL
+626 GKDVLFGVLFSL
-638 FTLRLITYKI
+638 FILRTVTYKI

-657 KFLVIIEIIYLLFI
+657 RFLVIIEIIYLLFI
-671 NMFNCVKYI
+671 NM
-680 FGSGEWVEENLYSRY
+680 
-695 PPINFQIYLIL
+695 INFILYISGWSWNIQEEKIPISYLLSLIL
-706 LVFVNIYLFMVA
+706 LIFVNFYLFIVA
-718 KNDIHLCFFREKE
+718 KNDIHLCFFKKNE

-738 GESMYFLFVANIILR
+738 AESIYFLCVANIILR
-753 IYEQSNML
+753 IYEHSGVL
-761 FLGAGLALD
+761 ILGAGLALD

-778 YLVWKGFRV
+778 YLVWKGFKV

-809 WDFLRFDNSYKLIAY
+809 LDFLRFDNSYKLIAY

-850 ESLRDKDF
+850 ESLDAKDF
-858 GKGEKNEENK
+858 WEGEKDEENK

>member
-14 KYKEIGRI
+14 KYREIGRI

-33 KNEAGISREKELLK
+33 KNEAGISREKELLE
-47 ENERLAE
+47 ENERLAK
-54 DLKAFHEKMKVREE
+54 DLKAFHEKMKIREE

-78 VLIEELKEA
+78 VLIEELKEV

-129 VKMLERNLSHEFSDE
+129 VKMLERNLSCEFSDE
-144 ADSLRDELKKIN
+144 ADSLRDELKKIDG
-156 EKIGNFLE
+156 KIGDFLE

-172 NKVFLQEES
+172 NKIFLQEES

-322 RYDSQIIGVL
+322 RYDSQVIGVL

-346 VNRSNVQIYYVLAYS
+346 VNRSNVQIYYILAYS

-393 GLIYY
+393 GLVYY
-398 LNHSIHD
+398 LNYSIHD
-405 KITAFFYIIIF
+405 KITAFFYIVIF

-509 VPEKFVVIAWGA
+509 VPEKFVVVAWGA

-531 KYKNKE
+531 KYKNRE

-550 VSNLIVREEKYLLV
+550 VSNLIVREEAYLLV

-572 SFSFIFYFLIKQK
+572 SFSFVLYFLIKQK
-585 NYKTEVRILNGV
+585 SYKTEVRILNGI
-597 FKYLIFAYSIFFI
+597 FKYLIFTYSIFFV
-610 NKVVSD
+610 NKVVFD
-616 AVTSFEAINY
+616 VVTSFKMISY
-626 GKDVLFGILLSL
+626 GEDIFLSL
-638 FTLRLITYKI
+638 LVSLFVLRTVTYKA

-657 KFLVIIEIIYLLFI
+657 KFLIIIEIIYLLFI
-671 NMFNCVKYI
+671 NMINLILYFFGWSSDILKERVPISYI
-680 FGSGEWVEENLYSRY
+680 FPFFL
-695 PPINFQIYLIL
+695 PIL
-706 LVFVNIYLFMVA
+706 VNIYLFMVA
-718 KNDIHLCFFREKE
+718 KNDIHLCFFKKNE

-738 GESMYFLFVANIILR
+738 GESIYFLFVANIILR
-753 IYEQSNML
+753 IYEHSGVL
-761 FLGAGLALD
+761 ILGAGLALD

-850 ESLRDKDF
+850 ESLSDTDF

>member
-1 MIDKLKELENLEN
+1 
-14 KYKEIGRI
+14 
-22 NSEIESIIANI
+22 
-33 KNEAGISREKELLK
+33 
-47 ENERLAE
+47 
-54 DLKAFHEKMKVREE
+54 
-68 EIGRLKNSNA
+68 
-78 VLIEELKEA
+78 
-87 KKVRRNGEIDKFQ
+87 
-100 NILAEKMNVELESG
+100 
-114 VTRRLS
+114 
-120 NYAEEMKRK
+120 
-129 VKMLERNLSHEFSDE
+129 
-144 ADSLRDELKKIN
+144 
-156 EKIGNFLE
+156 
-164 KSNRKTFE
+164 
-172 NKVFLQEES
+172 
-181 SVFHNKIKEETALKE
+181 
-196 GEFLFEREKKR
+196 
-207 FVFEKLIGLKGF
+207 
-219 NFLGIISI
+219 
-227 FLGVFLVFRT
+227 
-237 QFAKILA
+237 
-244 NNYVKSSASYLLG
+244 

-393 GLIYY
+393 GLVYY

-405 KITAFFYIIIF
+405 KITAFFYIVIF

-458 DKTTPSWL
+458 DKATPSWL

-509 VPEKFVVIAWGA
+509 VPEEFVVVAWGA

-537 MRYGTIA
+537 MRYGTIV

-550 VSNLIVREEKYLLV
+550 VSNLIVREEAYLLV

-572 SFSFIFYFLIKQK
+572 SFSFVLYFLIKQK
-585 NYKTEVRILNGV
+585 SYKTEVRILNGI
-597 FKYLIFAYSIFFI
+597 FKYLIFTYSIFFV
-610 NKVVSD
+610 NKVVFD
-616 AVTSFEAINY
+616 VVTSFKMISY
-626 GKDVLFGILLSL
+626 GEDIFLSL
-638 FTLRLITYKI
+638 LVSLFVLRTVTYKA

-657 KFLVIIEIIYLLFI
+657 KFLIIIEIIYLLFI
-671 NMFNCVKYI
+671 NM
-680 FGSGEWVEENLYSRY
+680 
-695 PPINFQIYLIL
+695 INLIL
-706 LVFVNIYLFMVA
+706 YFFGWSSDILKERVPISHIFPFFLPILINIYLFMVA
-718 KNDIHLCFFREKE
+718 KNDIHLCFFKKNE

-738 GESMYFLFVANIILR
+738 GESIYFLCVANIILR
-753 IYEQSNML
+753 IYEHSGVL
-761 FLGAGLALD
+761 ILGAGLALD

-809 WDFLRFDNSYKLIAY
+809 WDFLRFDSSYKLIAY

-850 ESLRDKDF
+850 ESLSDKDL
-858 GKGEKNEENK
+858 GKGEKDEENK

>member
-33 KNEAGISREKELLK
+33 KNEAGISREKELLE
-47 ENERLAE
+47 ENERLAK
-54 DLKAFHEKMKVREE
+54 DLKAFHEKVKIREE

-87 KKVRRNGEIDKFQ
+87 KKVRKNGEIDKFQ

-114 VTRRLS
+114 VTKRLS

-129 VKMLERNLSHEFSDE
+129 VKILERNLSCEFSDE

-156 EKIGNFLE
+156 GKIGDFLE

-181 SVFHNKIKEETALKE
+181 SVFHNKIKEEAALKE

-393 GLIYY
+393 GLVYY

-405 KITAFFYIIIF
+405 KITAFFYIVIF

-458 DKTTPSWL
+458 DKATPSWL

-509 VPEKFVVIAWGA
+509 VPEQFVVIAWGA

-572 SFSFIFYFLIKQK
+572 SFSFVLYFLIKQK
-585 NYKTEVRILNGV
+585 SYKTEVRILNGI

-610 NKVVSD
+610 NKVVVN

-626 GKDVLFGILLSL
+626 GKDVLFGVLFSL
-638 FTLRLITYKI
+638 FILRTVTYKI
-648 KKLQDSFSL
+648 NKLQDSFSL
-657 KFLVIIEIIYLLFI
+657 RFLVIIEIIYLLFI
-671 NMFNCVKYI
+671 NM
-680 FGSGEWVEENLYSRY
+680 
-695 PPINFQIYLIL
+695 INFFLYISGWSWNIQEEKIPVSYPLFLIL
-706 LVFVNIYLFMVA
+706 LIFVNLYLFMVA
-718 KNDIHLCFFREKE
+718 KNDIHLCFFKKNE

-850 ESLRDKDF
+850 ESLSDKDF

>member
-1 MIDKLKELENLEN
+1 MIDKIKELENLEN
-14 KYKEIGRI
+14 KYKEIGKL

-33 KNEAGISREKELLK
+33 KNEAGISREKELL
-47 ENERLAE
+47 EDNERLAK
-54 DLKAFHEKMKVREE
+54 DLTAFHEKMKVREE

-129 VKMLERNLSHEFSDE
+129 VKMLERNLYHEFSDE
-144 ADSLRDELKKIN
+144 ADSLRDELKKIDG
-156 EKIGNFLE
+156 KIGDFLE

-237 QFAKILA
+237 QFVKILA

-276 VGLIGG
+276 VELIGG

-297 LKLYPMTAGLF
+297 LKLYPITAGLF

-322 RYDSQIIGVL
+322 RYNSQIIGVL

-346 VNRSNVQIYYVLAYS
+346 VNKSNVQIYYVLAYS

-398 LNHSIHD
+398 LNYSVHD
-405 KITAFFYIIIF
+405 KITAFFYIVIF

-431 NRQSNI
+431 NRQSNV

-509 VPEKFVVIAWGA
+509 VPEKFVVVAWGA

-572 SFSFIFYFLIKQK
+572 SFSFVLYFLIKQK
-585 NYKTEVRILNGV
+585 SYKTEVRILNGI
-597 FKYLIFAYSIFFI
+597 FKYLIFIYSIFFI
-610 NKVVSD
+610 NKVVFNV
-616 AVTSFEAINY
+616 VTSFKMINY
-626 GKDVLFGILLSL
+626 GEDIFLSL
-638 FTLRLITYKI
+638 LVSLFVLRTVTYKA

-657 KFLVIIEIIYLLFI
+657 KFLIIIEIIYLLFI
-671 NMFNCVKYI
+671 NMINLILYFFGWSSDILKERVPISYI
-680 FGSGEWVEENLYSRY
+680 FPFFL
-695 PPINFQIYLIL
+695 PIL
-706 LVFVNIYLFMVA
+706 VNIYLFMVA
-718 KNDIHLCFFREKE
+718 KNDIHLCFFKKNE

-738 GESMYFLFVANIILR
+738 GESIYFLFVANIILR
-753 IYEQSNML
+753 IYEHSGVL
-761 FLGAGLALD
+761 ILGAGLALD

-850 ESLRDKDF
+850 ESLSGTDF

>member
-14 KYKEIGRI
+14 KYREIGKI

-33 KNEAGISREKELLK
+33 KNEAGISREKELLE
-47 ENERLAE
+47 ENERLVK

-100 NILAEKMNVELESG
+100 NILAAKMNVELESG

-129 VKMLERNLSHEFSDE
+129 VKMLERNLDGEFSEE

-156 EKIGNFLE
+156 EKIGDFLE

-172 NKVFLQEES
+172 NKIFLQEES

-262 AGEKFYQKNKKHFA
+262 AGERFYQKNKKHFA

-398 LNHSIHD
+398 LNHSVHD
-405 KITAFFYIIIF
+405 KITAFFYIVIF

-509 VPEKFVVIAWGA
+509 VPEEFVVVAWGT

-572 SFSFIFYFLIKQK
+572 SFSFVLYFWIKQK
-585 NYKTEVRILNGV
+585 NYKTEVRILNGI

-610 NKVVSD
+610 NKVIFNV
-616 AVTSFEAINY
+616 VTSFEAINY
-626 GKDVLFGILLSL
+626 GKDALFCILVSL
-638 FTLRLITYKI
+638 FVLRTVTYRV

-657 KFLVIIEIIYLLFI
+657 KFLVIIEIIYLLFM
-671 NMFNCVKYI
+671 NMYNFFLYI
-680 FGSGEWVEENLYSRY
+680 SGWSWNIQEEKI
-695 PPINFQIYLIL
+695 PISYLLSLIL
-706 LVFVNIYLFMVA
+706 LIFVNFYLFIVA
-718 KNDIHLCFFREKE
+718 KNDIHLCFFKKNE

-738 GESMYFLFVANIILR
+738 GESIYFLCVANIILQ
-753 IYEQSNML
+753 IYEHSGVL
-761 FLGAGLALD
+761 ILGAGLALD

-778 YLVWKGFRV
+778 YLVWKGFKV

-850 ESLRDKDF
+850 ESLSTENLKEKD
-858 GKGEKNEENK
+858 EN

>member
-33 KNEAGISREKELLK
+33 KNEVGISREKELLE
-47 ENERLAE
+47 ENERLAK

-129 VKMLERNLSHEFSDE
+129 VKMLERNLFHEFSDE

-156 EKIGNFLE
+156 GKIGAFLE
-164 KSNRKTFE
+164 KSNKKTFE
-172 NKVFLQEES
+172 NKMFLQEES

-196 GEFLFEREKKR
+196 VEFLFEREKKR

-346 VNRSNVQIYYVLAYS
+346 VNKSNVQIYYVLAYS

-405 KITAFFYIIIF
+405 KITAFFYIVIF

-437 IDYIFLS
+437 IDYVFLS

-466 KAVLVGTVGIIYGF
+466 KAVLVGIVGIIYGF

-509 VPEKFVVIAWGA
+509 VPEKFVVVAWGA

-531 KYKNKE
+531 KYKNRE
-537 MRYGTIA
+537 MRYGTIV

-572 SFSFIFYFLIKQK
+572 SFSFVLYFLIKQK
-585 NYKTEVRILNGV
+585 SYKTGVRILNGI
-597 FKYLIFAYSIFFI
+597 FKYLIFTYSIFFI
-610 NKVVSD
+610 NKVVFD
-616 AVTSFEAINY
+616 VVTSFKMINY
-626 GKDVLFGILLSL
+626 GEDIFLSL
-638 FTLRLITYKI
+638 LVSLFVLRTVTYKA

-657 KFLVIIEIIYLLFI
+657 KFLIIIEIIYLLFI
-671 NMFNCVKYI
+671 NMINLILYFFGWSSDILKERVAISYI
-680 FGSGEWVEENLYSRY
+680 FPFFL
-695 PPINFQIYLIL
+695 PILI
-706 LVFVNIYLFMVA
+706 NIYLFIVA
-718 KNDIHLCFFREKE
+718 KNDIHLCFFKKNE

-738 GESMYFLFVANIILR
+738 GESIYFLCVANIILR
-753 IYEQSNML
+753 IYEHSGVL
-761 FLGAGLALD
+761 ILGAGLALD

-850 ESLRDKDF
+850 ESLSGTDF
-858 GKGEKNEENK
+858 GEGEKDEENK

>member
-22 NSEIESIIANI
+22 NSEIESIITNI
-33 KNEAGISREKELLK
+33 KNEAGISREKELLEK
-47 ENERLAE
+47 NERLAK
-54 DLKAFHEKMKVREE
+54 DLKVFHEKMKVKEE

-87 KKVRRNGEIDKFQ
+87 KKIRRNSEIDKFQ

-129 VKMLERNLSHEFSDE
+129 VKMLERNLSCEFSDK
-144 ADSLRDELKKIN
+144 ADSLRGELKKIN
-156 EKIGNFLE
+156 EKIGDFLE

-196 GEFLFEREKKR
+196 GEILFEREKKR

-237 QFAKILA
+237 QFVKILS

-346 VNRSNVQIYYVLAYS
+346 VNKSNVQIYYVLTYS

-405 KITAFFYIIIF
+405 KITAFFYIVIF

-437 IDYIFLS
+437 IDYVFLS
-444 LNLIIKFSL
+444 LNLIVKFSL

-509 VPEKFVVIAWGA
+509 VPEKFVVVAWGA

-564 YIQDLMII
+564 YIQDLMMI
-572 SFSFIFYFLIKQK
+572 SFSFVLYFLIKQK
-585 NYKTEVRILNGV
+585 NYKTEVRILNGI
-597 FKYLIFAYSIFFI
+597 FKYLIFTYSIFFV
-610 NKVVSD
+610 NKVVFNI
-616 AVTSFEAINY
+616 VTSFEAINY
-626 GKDVLFGILLSL
+626 GKDVLFGVLFSL
-638 FTLRLITYKI
+638 FILRTVTYKI

-657 KFLVIIEIIYLLFI
+657 RFLVIIEIIYLLFI
-671 NMFNCVKYI
+671 NM
-680 FGSGEWVEENLYSRY
+680 
-695 PPINFQIYLIL
+695 INFILYISGWSWNIQEEKIPISYLLSLIL
-706 LVFVNIYLFMVA
+706 LIFVNFYLFIVA
-718 KNDIHLCFFREKE
+718 KNDIHLCFFKKNE

-738 GESMYFLFVANIILR
+738 EESIYFLCVANIILR
-753 IYEQSNML
+753 IYEHSGVL
-761 FLGAGLALD
+761 ILGAGLALD

-809 WDFLRFDNSYKLIAY
+809 LDFLRFDNSYKLIAY

-850 ESLRDKDF
+850 ESLSAENLKEKD
-858 GKGEKNEENK
+858 EN

>member
-14 KYKEIGRI
+14 KYREIGRI
-22 NSEIESIIANI
+22 NSEIESIIENI
-33 KNEAGISREKELLK
+33 KNEAGISREKELLE
-47 ENERLAE
+47 ENERLSK
-54 DLKAFHEKMKVREE
+54 DLKAFHEKMKDREE

-100 NILAEKMNVELESG
+100 NILADKMNVELESG

-129 VKMLERNLSHEFSDE
+129 VKMLERNLSCEFSDE
-144 ADSLRDELKKIN
+144 ADSLRDELKKIDG
-156 EKIGNFLE
+156 EIGDFLE

-332 SLIGGYLPYGAYIW
+332 SLIGGYLPYGTYIW

-388 VVNMT
+388 VVNMA

-398 LNHSIHD
+398 LNHGIHD
-405 KITAFFYIIIF
+405 KITAFFYIVIF

-466 KAVLVGTVGIIYGF
+466 KAVLVGIVGIIYGF

-509 VPEKFVVIAWGA
+509 VPEEFVVVAWGA

-550 VSNLIVREEKYLLV
+550 VSNLIVREEAYLLV

-572 SFSFIFYFLIKQK
+572 SFSFVLYFLIKQK
-585 NYKTEVRILNGV
+585 SYKTEVRILNGI

-610 NKVVSD
+610 NKVIFNV
-616 AVTSFEAINY
+616 VTSFEAINY
-626 GKDVLFGILLSL
+626 GKDALFCILVSL
-638 FTLRLITYKI
+638 FVLRTVTYRV

-657 KFLVIIEIIYLLFI
+657 KFLVIIEIIYLLFM
-671 NMFNCVKYI
+671 NMYNFFLYI
-680 FGSGEWVEENLYSRY
+680 SGWSWNIQEEKI
-695 PPINFQIYLIL
+695 PISYLLSLIL
-706 LVFVNIYLFMVA
+706 LIFVNFYLFIVA
-718 KNDIHLCFFREKE
+718 KNDIHLCFFKKNE

-738 GESMYFLFVANIILR
+738 GESMYFLFIANIILR

-850 ESLRDKDF
+850 ESLSDTDF

>member
-1 MIDKLKELENLEN
+1 MQ
-14 KYKEIGRI
+14 
-22 NSEIESIIANI
+22 NI
-33 KNEAGISREKELLK
+33 KNEAGISREKELLE
-47 ENERLAE
+47 ENERLAK
-54 DLKAFHEKMKVREE
+54 DLKTFHEKIKVREE

-87 KKVRRNGEIDKFQ
+87 KKVRRNSEIDKFQ

-144 ADSLRDELKKIN
+144 ADALRDELKKVN
-156 EKIGNFLE
+156 EKIGDFLE

-181 SVFHNKIKEETALKE
+181 SVFYNKIKEETALKE

-308 ISVILT
+308 ISAILT

-332 SLIGGYLPYGAYIW
+332 SLIGGYLPYGAYIL

-405 KITAFFYIIIF
+405 KITAFFYIVIF

-509 VPEKFVVIAWGA
+509 VPEKFVVVAWGA

-564 YIQDLMII
+564 YIQDLMMI
-572 SFSFIFYFLIKQK
+572 SFSFVLYFLIEQK
-585 NYKTEVRILNGV
+585 NYKTEVRILNGI
-597 FKYLIFAYSIFFI
+597 FKYLIFTYSIFFV
-610 NKVVSD
+610 NKVVFNI
-616 AVTSFEAINY
+616 VTSFEAINY
-626 GKDVLFGILLSL
+626 GKDVLFGVLFSL
-638 FTLRLITYKI
+638 FILRTVTYKI

-657 KFLVIIEIIYLLFI
+657 RFLVIIEIIYLLFI
-671 NMFNCVKYI
+671 NM
-680 FGSGEWVEENLYSRY
+680 
-695 PPINFQIYLIL
+695 INFILYISGWSWNIQEEKIPISYLLSLIL
-706 LVFVNIYLFMVA
+706 LIFVNLYLFIVA
-718 KNDIHLCFFREKE
+718 KNDIHLCFFKKNE

-738 GESMYFLFVANIILR
+738 GESIYFLCVANIILR
-753 IYEQSNML
+753 IYEHSGVL
-761 FLGAGLALD
+761 ILGAGLALD

-850 ESLRDKDF
+850 ESLSDKDF

>member
-33 KNEAGISREKELLK
+33 KNEAGISREKELLE
-47 ENERLAE
+47 ENERLAK

-87 KKVRRNGEIDKFQ
+87 RKIRRNGEIDKFQ

-129 VKMLERNLSHEFSDE
+129 VKMLERNLSCEFSDE

-156 EKIGNFLE
+156 GKIGDFLE

-322 RYDSQIIGVL
+322 RYNSQIIGVL

-388 VVNMT
+388 VVNMA
-393 GLIYY
+393 GLVYY

-405 KITAFFYIIIF
+405 KITGFFYIVIF

-466 KAVLVGTVGIIYGF
+466 KAILVGTVGVIYGF

-509 VPEKFVVIAWGA
+509 VPEKFVVVAWGA

-531 KYKNKE
+531 KYKNRE

-550 VSNLIVREEKYLLV
+550 VSNLIVREETYLLV

-572 SFSFIFYFLIKQK
+572 SFSFVLYFLIKQK
-585 NYKTEVRILNGV
+585 SYKKEARILNGI

-610 NKVVSD
+610 NKVVFNV
-616 AVTSFEAINY
+616 VTSFETINY
-626 GKDVLFGILLSL
+626 GEDIFLSL
-638 FTLRLITYKI
+638 SVSLFVLRTVTYKA

-657 KFLVIIEIIYLLFI
+657 KFLIIIEIIYLLFI
-671 NMFNCVKYI
+671 NMINLTLYFFGWSSDILKERVPISYI
-680 FGSGEWVEENLYSRY
+680 FPFFL
-695 PPINFQIYLIL
+695 PILI
-706 LVFVNIYLFMVA
+706 NIYLFMVA
-718 KNDIHLCFFREKE
+718 KNDIHLCFFKKNE

-738 GESMYFLFVANIILR
+738 GESIYFLCVANIILR
-753 IYEQSNML
+753 IYEHSGVL
-761 FLGAGLALD
+761 ILGAGLALD

-778 YLVWKGFRV
+778 YLVWKGFKV

>member
-14 KYKEIGRI
+14 KYKEIGKI

-33 KNEAGISREKELLK
+33 KNEAGISREKELL
-47 ENERLAE
+47 EDNERLAK

-87 KKVRRNGEIDKFQ
+87 KKIRRNGEIDKFQ

-129 VKMLERNLSHEFSDE
+129 VKMLERNLFHEFSDE

-156 EKIGNFLE
+156 GKIGAFLE

-244 NNYVKSSASYLLG
+244 NNYVKSLASYLLG

-346 VNRSNVQIYYVLAYS
+346 VNKSNVQIYYVLAYS

-393 GLIYY
+393 GLVYY
-398 LNHSIHD
+398 LNYSIHD
-405 KITAFFYIIIF
+405 KITAFFYIVIF

-458 DKTTPSWL
+458 DKATPSWL
-466 KAVLVGTVGIIYGF
+466 KAILVGTVGIIYGF

-550 VSNLIVREEKYLLV
+550 VSNLIVREETYLIV

-572 SFSFIFYFLIKQK
+572 SFSFVLHFLIKQK
-585 NYKTEVRILNGV
+585 SYKTEVRILNGI

-638 FTLRLITYKI
+638 FTLRLVTYKI

-671 NMFNCVKYI
+671 NM
-680 FGSGEWVEENLYSRY
+680 
-695 PPINFQIYLIL
+695 INFILYISGWSWNVQEEKIPISYLLSLIL
-706 LVFVNIYLFMVA
+706 LIFVNLYLFIVA
-718 KNDIHLCFFREKE
+718 KNDIHLCFFRKNE

-738 GESMYFLFVANIILR
+738 GESIYFLCVANIILR
-753 IYEQSNML
+753 IYEHSGVL
-761 FLGAGLALD
+761 ILGAGLALD

-787 PNRNVRRI
+787 SNRNVRRI

-850 ESLRDKDF
+850 ESLSGTDF
-858 GKGEKNEENK
+858 GEGEKDEENK

>member
-33 KNEAGISREKELLK
+33 KNDAGISREKELLE
-47 ENERLAE
+47 ENERLAKN
-54 DLKAFHEKMKVREE
+54 LKAFHEKMKIREE

-87 KKVRRNGEIDKFQ
+87 KKVRKNGEIDKFQ

-120 NYAEEMKRK
+120 NYAEEMKRQ
-129 VKMLERNLSHEFSDE
+129 VKMLERNLSCEFSDE
-144 ADSLRDELKKIN
+144 ADALRDELKKFDG
-156 EKIGNFLE
+156 KIGDFLE

-393 GLIYY
+393 GLVYY
-398 LNHSIHD
+398 LNYSIHD
-405 KITAFFYIIIF
+405 KITAFFYIVIF

-509 VPEKFVVIAWGA
+509 VLEEFVVVAWGA

-572 SFSFIFYFLIKQK
+572 SFSFILYFMIKQK
-585 NYKTEVRILNGV
+585 SYKKEVRVLNGI
-597 FKYLIFAYSIFFI
+597 FKYLIFTYSIFFI
-610 NKVVSD
+610 NKVVFNI
-616 AVTSFEAINY
+616 VTSFEAINY
-626 GKDVLFGILLSL
+626 GKDVLFSVLFSL
-638 FTLRLITYKI
+638 FILRTVTYKI

-657 KFLVIIEIIYLLFI
+657 RFLVIIEIIYLLFI
-671 NMFNCVKYI
+671 NM
-680 FGSGEWVEENLYSRY
+680 
-695 PPINFQIYLIL
+695 INFILYISGWSWNVQEEKIPISYLLSLIL
-706 LVFVNIYLFMVA
+706 LIFVNLYLFIVA
-718 KNDIHLCFFREKE
+718 KNDIHLCFFKKNE

-738 GESMYFLFVANIILR
+738 GESIYFLFVANIILR

-761 FLGAGLALD
+761 FLGAGLVLD

-850 ESLRDKDF
+850 ESLSDKDF

>member
-14 KYKEIGRI
+14 KYKKIGKI

-33 KNEAGISREKELLK
+33 KNEAGISREKELLE
-47 ENERLAE
+47 ENERLAK
-54 DLKAFHEKMKVREE
+54 DLKTFHEKMKVREE
-68 EIGRLKNSNA
+68 EIGKLKNSNA

-87 KKVRRNGEIDKFQ
+87 KKVRRNSEIDKFQ

-129 VKMLERNLSHEFSDE
+129 VKMLEKNLSHEFSDE

-156 EKIGNFLE
+156 EKIGDFLE

-172 NKVFLQEES
+172 NKTFLQEES

-405 KITAFFYIIIF
+405 KITAFFYIVIF

-437 IDYIFLS
+437 IDYVFLS
-444 LNLIIKFSL
+444 LNLIVKFSL

-458 DKTTPSWL
+458 DKTTSSWL

-490 AKIFYIVALGSF
+490 SKIFYIVALGSF

-509 VPEKFVVIAWGA
+509 VPEEFVVVAWGA

-572 SFSFIFYFLIKQK
+572 SFSFVLYFLIKQK
-585 NYKTEVRILNGV
+585 SYKKEVRILNGI
-597 FKYLIFAYSIFFI
+597 FKYLIFTYSIFFV
-610 NKVVSD
+610 NKVVFD
-616 AVTSFEAINY
+616 VVTSFETINY
-626 GKDVLFGILLSL
+626 GKDALFCILVSL
-638 FTLRLITYKI
+638 FVLRTVTYRV

-657 KFLVIIEIIYLLFI
+657 KFLVIIEIIYLLFM
-671 NMFNCVKYI
+671 NMYNFFLYI
-680 FGSGEWVEENLYSRY
+680 SGWSWNIQEEKI
-695 PPINFQIYLIL
+695 PISYLLSLIL
-706 LVFVNIYLFMVA
+706 LIFVNFYLFIVA
-718 KNDIHLCFFREKE
+718 KNDIHLCFFKKNE

-738 GESMYFLFVANIILR
+738 EESIYFLCVANIILR
-753 IYEQSNML
+753 IYEYSGVL
-761 FLGAGLALD
+761 ILGAGLALD
-770 IVGLLLCG
+770 MVGLLLCG
-778 YLVWKGFRV
+778 YLVWKGFKV

-850 ESLRDKDF
+850 ESLSGTDF
-858 GKGEKNEENK
+858 GEGEKDEENK

>member
-14 KYKEIGRI
+14 KYKEIGKL
-22 NSEIESIIANI
+22 NSEIESIIENI
-33 KNEAGISREKELLK
+33 KNEAGISREKELLE
-47 ENERLAE
+47 ENERLAK
-54 DLKAFHEKMKVREE
+54 DLKAFHEKVKIREE

-87 KKVRRNGEIDKFQ
+87 KKIRRNGEIDKFQ
-100 NILAEKMNVELESG
+100 NILADKMNVELESG

-144 ADSLRDELKKIN
+144 ADALRDELKKVN
-156 EKIGNFLE
+156 EKIGDFLE

-346 VNRSNVQIYYVLAYS
+346 VNKSNVQIYYVLAYS

-393 GLIYY
+393 GLVYY

-405 KITAFFYIIIF
+405 KITAFFYIVIF

-509 VPEKFVVIAWGA
+509 VPEKFVVVAWGA

-550 VSNLIVREEKYLLV
+550 VSNLIVREETYLLV

-572 SFSFIFYFLIKQK
+572 SFSFVLYFLIKQK
-585 NYKTEVRILNGV
+585 SYRTEVRILNGI
-597 FKYLIFAYSIFFI
+597 FKYLIFVYSIFFI
-610 NKVVSD
+610 NKAVFNV
-616 AVTSFEAINY
+616 VTSFKMIDY
-626 GKDVLFGILLSL
+626 GEDIFLSL
-638 FTLRLITYKI
+638 LVSLFVLRTVTYKV

-657 KFLVIIEIIYLLFI
+657 KFLIIVEIIYLLFI
-671 NMFNCVKYI
+671 NM
-680 FGSGEWVEENLYSRY
+680 
-695 PPINFQIYLIL
+695 INLIL
-706 LVFVNIYLFMVA
+706 YFFGWSSDILKEKILISYVFPLILTILVNLYLFMVA
-718 KNDIHLCFFREKE
+718 KKDIHLCFFREKE

-738 GESMYFLFVANIILR
+738 GESMYFLFIANIILR
-753 IYEQSNML
+753 IYEHSGVL
-761 FLGAGLALD
+761 ILGAGLALD

-778 YLVWKGFRV
+778 YLVWKGFKV

-850 ESLRDKDF
+850 ESLRDENLKEKD
-858 GKGEKNEENK
+858 EN

>member
-14 KYKEIGRI
+14 KYREIGRI

-129 VKMLERNLSHEFSDE
+129 VKMLERNLSCEFSDE
-144 ADSLRDELKKIN
+144 ADSLRDELKKIDG
-156 EKIGNFLE
+156 KIGDFLE

-172 NKVFLQEES
+172 NKIFLQEES

-322 RYDSQIIGVL
+322 RYDSQVIGVL

-346 VNRSNVQIYYVLAYS
+346 VNKSNVQIYYVLAYS

-405 KITAFFYIIIF
+405 KITAFFYIVIF

-509 VPEKFVVIAWGA
+509 VPEQFVVIAWGA

-550 VSNLIVREEKYLLV
+550 VSNLIVREETYLIV

-572 SFSFIFYFLIKQK
+572 SFSFVLHFLIKQK
-585 NYKTEVRILNGV
+585 SYKTEVRILNGI

-638 FTLRLITYKI
+638 FTLRLVTYKI

-671 NMFNCVKYI
+671 NM
-680 FGSGEWVEENLYSRY
+680 
-695 PPINFQIYLIL
+695 INFILYISGWSWNVQEEKIPISYLLSLIL
-706 LVFVNIYLFMVA
+706 LIFVNLYLFIVA
-718 KNDIHLCFFREKE
+718 KNDIHLCFFRKNE

-738 GESMYFLFVANIILR
+738 GESIYFLCVANIILR
-753 IYEQSNML
+753 IYEHSGVL
-761 FLGAGLALD
+761 ILGAGLALD

-787 PNRNVRRI
+787 SNRNVRRI

-850 ESLRDKDF
+850 ESLSDTDF

>member
-14 KYKEIGRI
+14 KYREIGRI

-33 KNEAGISREKELLK
+33 KNEAGISREKELLE
-47 ENERLAE
+47 ENERLAN
-54 DLKAFHEKMKVREE
+54 DLKTFHEKIKVREE
-68 EIGRLKNSNA
+68 EIGRLKNSNV

-87 KKVRRNGEIDKFQ
+87 KKVRRNSEIDKFQ
-100 NILAEKMNVELESG
+100 NILAEKMNVELENG

-156 EKIGNFLE
+156 EKIDNFLE

-181 SVFHNKIKEETALKE
+181 LVFHNKIKEETALKE

-366 IVLGVS
+366 TVLGVS

-405 KITAFFYIIIF
+405 KITAFFYIVIF

-437 IDYIFLS
+437 IDYVFLS
-444 LNLIIKFSL
+444 LNLIVKFSL

-458 DKTTPSWL
+458 DNTTPSWL

-509 VPEKFVVIAWGA
+509 VPEEFVVVAWGA

-572 SFSFIFYFLIKQK
+572 SFSFVLYFWIKQK
-585 NYKTEVRILNGV
+585 NYKTEVRILNGI

-610 NKVVSD
+610 NKVIFNV
-616 AVTSFEAINY
+616 VTSFEAINY
-626 GKDVLFGILLSL
+626 GKDALFCILVSL
-638 FTLRLITYKI
+638 FVLRTVTYRV

-657 KFLVIIEIIYLLFI
+657 KFLVIIEIIYLLFM
-671 NMFNCVKYI
+671 NMYNFFLYI
-680 FGSGEWVEENLYSRY
+680 SGWSWNIQEEKI
-695 PPINFQIYLIL
+695 PISYLLSLIL
-706 LVFVNIYLFMVA
+706 LIFVNFYLFIVA
-718 KNDIHLCFFREKE
+718 KNDIHLCFFKKNE

-738 GESMYFLFVANIILR
+738 EESIYFLCVANIILR
-753 IYEQSNML
+753 IYEHSGVL
-761 FLGAGLALD
+761 ILGAGLALD

-778 YLVWKGFRV
+778 YLVWKGFKV

-809 WDFLRFDNSYKLIAY
+809 LDFLRFDNSYKLIAY

-850 ESLRDKDF
+850 ESLSGTDF
-858 GKGEKNEENK
+858 GEGEKDEENK

>member
-14 KYKEIGRI
+14 KYKEIGKL

-33 KNEAGISREKELLK
+33 KNDSGISREKELLE
-47 ENERLAE
+47 ENERLTK
-54 DLKAFHEKMKVREE
+54 DLKAFHEKMKIREE

-87 KKVRRNGEIDKFQ
+87 RKIRRNSEIDKFQ
-100 NILAEKMNVELESG
+100 NLLAEKMNVELESG

-129 VKMLERNLSHEFSDE
+129 VKMLERNLSCEFSDE
-144 ADSLRDELKKIN
+144 ADSLRDELKKIDG
-156 EKIGNFLE
+156 KIGDFLE

-172 NKVFLQEES
+172 NKIFLQEES

-346 VNRSNVQIYYVLAYS
+346 VNKSNVQIYYVLAYS

-388 VVNMT
+388 VVNMA
-393 GLIYY
+393 GLVYY
-398 LNHSIHD
+398 LNYSIHD
-405 KITAFFYIIIF
+405 KITAFFYIVIF

-458 DKTTPSWL
+458 DKATPSWL

-509 VPEKFVVIAWGA
+509 VPEKFVVVAWGA

-531 KYKNKE
+531 KYKNRE

-564 YIQDLMII
+564 YIQDFMII
-572 SFSFIFYFLIKQK
+572 SFSFVLYFLIKQK
-585 NYKTEVRILNGV
+585 SYKTEVRILNGI

-610 NKVVSD
+610 NKVVFD
-616 AVTSFEAINY
+616 VVTSFKMINY
-626 GKDVLFGILLSL
+626 GEDIFLSL
-638 FTLRLITYKI
+638 LVSLFVLRTVTYKA

-657 KFLVIIEIIYLLFI
+657 KFLIIIEIIYLLFI
-671 NMFNCVKYI
+671 NMINLILYFFGWSSDILKERVPISYI
-680 FGSGEWVEENLYSRY
+680 FPFFL
-695 PPINFQIYLIL
+695 PILI
-706 LVFVNIYLFMVA
+706 NIYLFMVA
-718 KNDIHLCFFREKE
+718 KNDIHLCFFKKNE

-738 GESMYFLFVANIILR
+738 GESIYFLCVANIILR
-753 IYEQSNML
+753 IYEHSGVL
-761 FLGAGLALD
+761 ILGAGLALD

-850 ESLRDKDF
+850 ESLSDTDF

>member
-14 KYKEIGRI
+14 KYKKIGKI

-33 KNEAGISREKELLK
+33 KNEAGISREKELLE
-47 ENERLAE
+47 ENERLAK
-54 DLKAFHEKMKVREE
+54 DLKTFHEKMKVREE
-68 EIGRLKNSNA
+68 EIGKLKNSNA

-87 KKVRRNGEIDKFQ
+87 KKVRRNSEIDKFQ

-129 VKMLERNLSHEFSDE
+129 VKMLEKNLSHEFSDE

-156 EKIGNFLE
+156 EKIGDFLE

-172 NKVFLQEES
+172 NKTFLQEES

-366 IVLGVS
+366 IVLGIS

-405 KITAFFYIIIF
+405 KITAFFYIVIF

-437 IDYIFLS
+437 IDYVFLS
-444 LNLIIKFSL
+444 LNLIVKFSL

-458 DKTTPSWL
+458 DKTTSSWL

-490 AKIFYIVALGSF
+490 SKIFYIVALGSF

-509 VPEKFVVIAWGA
+509 VPEEFVVVAWGA

-564 YIQDLMII
+564 YIQDLMMI
-572 SFSFIFYFLIKQK
+572 SFSFVLYFLIKQK
-585 NYKTEVRILNGV
+585 NYKTEVRILNGI
-597 FKYLIFAYSIFFI
+597 FKYLIFTYSIFFV
-610 NKVVSD
+610 NKVVFNI
-616 AVTSFEAINY
+616 VTSFEAINY
-626 GKDVLFGILLSL
+626 GKDVLFGVLFSL
-638 FTLRLITYKI
+638 FILRTVTYKI

-657 KFLVIIEIIYLLFI
+657 RFLVIIEIIYLLFI
-671 NMFNCVKYI
+671 NM
-680 FGSGEWVEENLYSRY
+680 
-695 PPINFQIYLIL
+695 INFILYISGWSWNIQEEKIPISYLLSLIL
-706 LVFVNIYLFMVA
+706 LIFVNFYLFIVS
-718 KNDIHLCFFREKE
+718 KNDIHLCFFKKNE

-738 GESMYFLFVANIILR
+738 EESIYFLCVANIILR
-753 IYEQSNML
+753 IYEHSGVL
-761 FLGAGLALD
+761 ILGAGLALD

-809 WDFLRFDNSYKLIAY
+809 LDFLRFDNSYKLIAY

-850 ESLRDKDF
+850 ESLSDKDF

>member
-14 KYKEIGRI
+14 KYKEIGKL

-33 KNEAGISREKELLK
+33 KNEAGISREKELLEK
-47 ENERLAE
+47 NERLAK
-54 DLKAFHEKMKVREE
+54 DLKVFHEKMKVREE

-129 VKMLERNLSHEFSDE
+129 VKMLERNLSCEFSDE

-156 EKIGNFLE
+156 GKIGDFLE

-181 SVFHNKIKEETALKE
+181 SVFHNKIKEEAALKE

-388 VVNMT
+388 VVNMA
-393 GLIYY
+393 GLVYY

-405 KITAFFYIIIF
+405 KITAFFYIVIF

-437 IDYIFLS
+437 IDYVFLS

-466 KAVLVGTVGIIYGF
+466 KAVLVGIVGIIYGF

-509 VPEKFVVIAWGA
+509 VPEKFVVVAWGA

-537 MRYGTIA
+537 MRYGTIV

-610 NKVVSD
+610 NKVVFD
-616 AVTSFEAINY
+616 VVTSFEAINY
-626 GKDVLFGILLSL
+626 GKDVLFGVLFSL
-638 FTLRLITYKI
+638 FILRTVTYKI

-671 NMFNCVKYI
+671 NM
-680 FGSGEWVEENLYSRY
+680 
-695 PPINFQIYLIL
+695 INFILYISGWSWNVQEEKIPISYLLSLIL
-706 LVFVNIYLFMVA
+706 LIFVNLYLFIVA
-718 KNDIHLCFFREKE
+718 KNDIHLCFFRKNE

-738 GESMYFLFVANIILR
+738 GESIYFLCVANIILR
-753 IYEQSNML
+753 IYEHSGVL
-761 FLGAGLALD
+761 ILGAGLALD

-850 ESLRDKDF
+850 ESLSDTDF

>member
-14 KYKEIGRI
+14 KYKEIGKL
-22 NSEIESIIANI
+22 NSEIESIIENI

-47 ENERLAE
+47 ENERLAK
-54 DLKAFHEKMKVREE
+54 DLKAFHEKVKIREE

-78 VLIEELKEA
+78 VLIEELKEV

-100 NILAEKMNVELESG
+100 NILADKMNVELESG

-129 VKMLERNLSHEFSDE
+129 VKMLERNLSCEFSDE
-144 ADSLRDELKKIN
+144 ADSLRDELKKIDG
-156 EKIGNFLE
+156 EIGDFLE

-346 VNRSNVQIYYVLAYS
+346 VNRSNVQIYYILAYS

-405 KITAFFYIIIF
+405 KITAFFYIVIF

-509 VPEKFVVIAWGA
+509 VPEEFVVVAWGA

-572 SFSFIFYFLIKQK
+572 SFSFVLYFLIKQK
-585 NYKTEVRILNGV
+585 SYKTEVRILNGI

-610 NKVVSD
+610 NKVIFNV
-616 AVTSFEAINY
+616 VTSFEAINY
-626 GKDVLFGILLSL
+626 GKDALFCILVSL
-638 FTLRLITYKI
+638 FVLRTVTYRV

-657 KFLVIIEIIYLLFI
+657 KFLVIIEIIYLLFM
-671 NMFNCVKYI
+671 NMYNFFLYI
-680 FGSGEWVEENLYSRY
+680 SGWSWNIQEEKI
-695 PPINFQIYLIL
+695 PISYLLSLIL
-706 LVFVNIYLFMVA
+706 LIFVNFYLFIVA
-718 KNDIHLCFFREKE
+718 KNDIHLCFFKKNE

-738 GESMYFLFVANIILR
+738 GESIYFLCVANIILQ
-753 IYEQSNML
+753 IYEHSGVL
-761 FLGAGLALD
+761 ILGAGLALD

-778 YLVWKGFRV
+778 YLVWKGFKV

-809 WDFLRFDNSYKLIAY
+809 WDFLLFDNSYKLIAY

-850 ESLRDKDF
+850 ESLSDTDF

>member
-1 MIDKLKELENLEN
+1 MINKLKELENLEN

-33 KNEAGISREKELLK
+33 KNEAGISREKELL
-47 ENERLAE
+47 EDNERLAK
-54 DLKAFHEKMKVREE
+54 DLTAFHEKMKVREE

-87 KKVRRNGEIDKFQ
+87 KKVRRNSEIDKFQ
-100 NILAEKMNVELESG
+100 NILAEKMNVELENG

-181 SVFHNKIKEETALKE
+181 LVFHNKIKEETALKE

-366 IVLGVS
+366 TVLGVS

-405 KITAFFYIIIF
+405 KITAFFYIVIF

-437 IDYIFLS
+437 IDYVFLS
-444 LNLIIKFSL
+444 LNLIVKFSL

-458 DKTTPSWL
+458 DNTTPSWL

-509 VPEKFVVIAWGA
+509 VPEEFVVVAWGA

-572 SFSFIFYFLIKQK
+572 SFSFVLYFWIKQK
-585 NYKTEVRILNGV
+585 NYKTEVRILNGI

-610 NKVVSD
+610 NKVIFNV
-616 AVTSFEAINY
+616 VTSFEAINY
-626 GKDVLFGILLSL
+626 GKDALFCILVSL
-638 FTLRLITYKI
+638 FVLRTVTYRV

-657 KFLVIIEIIYLLFI
+657 KFLVIIEIIYLLFM
-671 NMFNCVKYI
+671 NMYNFFLYI
-680 FGSGEWVEENLYSRY
+680 SGWSWNIQEEKI
-695 PPINFQIYLIL
+695 PISYLLSLIL
-706 LVFVNIYLFMVA
+706 LIFVNFYLFIVA
-718 KNDIHLCFFREKE
+718 KNDIHLCFFKKNE

-738 GESMYFLFVANIILR
+738 GESIYFLCVANIILR
-753 IYEQSNML
+753 IYEHSGVL
-761 FLGAGLALD
+761 ILGAGLALD

-778 YLVWKGFRV
+778 YLVWKGFKV

-809 WDFLRFDNSYKLIAY
+809 LDFLRFDNSYKLIAY

-850 ESLRDKDF
+850 ESLSGTDF
-858 GKGEKNEENK
+858 GEGEKDEENK

>member
-1 MIDKLKELENLEN
+1 MIDKIKELENLEN

-33 KNEAGISREKELLK
+33 KNEAGISREKELLEK
-47 ENERLAE
+47 NERLAK
-54 DLKAFHEKMKVREE
+54 DLKVFHEKIKVREE

-87 KKVRRNGEIDKFQ
+87 KKVRRNSEIDKFQ
-100 NILAEKMNVELESG
+100 NILAEKMNVELENG
-114 VTRRLS
+114 VTRRIS

-129 VKMLERNLSHEFSDE
+129 VKMLERNLSCEFSDE
-144 ADSLRDELKKIN
+144 ADALRDELKKIDG
-156 EKIGNFLE
+156 EIGDFLE

-172 NKVFLQEES
+172 NKIFLQEES
-181 SVFHNKIKEETALKE
+181 SVFHNKIKEEAALKE

-393 GLIYY
+393 GLVYY

-405 KITAFFYIIIF
+405 KITAFFYIVIF

-509 VPEKFVVIAWGA
+509 VPEEFVVVAWGA

-537 MRYGTIA
+537 MRYGTIV

-550 VSNLIVREEKYLLV
+550 VSNLIVREEKYLLL

-572 SFSFIFYFLIKQK
+572 SFSFVLYFLIKQK
-585 NYKTEVRILNGV
+585 SYKTEVRILNGI

-610 NKVVSD
+610 NKVVFD
-616 AVTSFEAINY
+616 VVTSFKMINY
-626 GKDVLFGILLSL
+626 GEDIFLSL
-638 FTLRLITYKI
+638 SVSLFVLRTVTYKV

-657 KFLVIIEIIYLLFI
+657 KFLIIIEIIYLLFI
-671 NMFNCVKYI
+671 NMINLILYFFGWSSDILKERVPISYI
-680 FGSGEWVEENLYSRY
+680 FPFFL
-695 PPINFQIYLIL
+695 PIL
-706 LVFVNIYLFMVA
+706 VNIYLFMVA
-718 KNDIHLCFFREKE
+718 KNDIHLCFFKKNE

-738 GESMYFLFVANIILR
+738 GESIYFLFVANIILR

-778 YLVWKGFRV
+778 YLVWKGFKV